1 MTQYLFMNTEIQ
13 VCMDAA
19 RRALIDEV
27 EQLSNSAILS
37 QGIDQWLGHLR
48 DKYTIHVPAL
58 DLTKVDRTFADGLV
72 PQYQVP
78 NPNVHT
84 PSGV

>member
-1 MTQYLFMNTEIQ
+1 M
-13 VCMDAA
+13 V
-19 RRALIDEV
+19 
-27 EQLSNSAILS
+27 
-37 QGIDQWLGHLR
+37 GHLR

-84 PSGV
+84 PSGVPGLYRYTTRSPIRPPGDVLLQAAHLSHECPYRRDG